1 MKKLATLLLLGIVC
15 LSLFGGCASKESKTE
30 TTTTKAKT
38 REITDMVGRK
48 VTIPTDIEKVY
59 CAVPTAES
67 MVCTLVPEKMVAWV
81 NPPADDAKKYLNPKT
96 VNLPAIGGWMGQK
109 VTANME
115 DIVKISPDVVIYMTV
130 ITDITG
136 SKPGDSTA
144 DQIQEQTGKPVIVM
158 DSSFAKMSECYKL
171 LGDYLGVKERGE
183 KLAKYCD
190 NKKEEISNI
199 INKIPEDKKVN
210 VYYAE
215 GKGGLSTDPAG
226 SPHTEVLDFIKV
238 KNVADVGMTGGQ
250 GMTQVSMEQV
260 LKWNPSLILV
270 NAFNAE
276 NYKEIMTNPSWSKIK
291 AVENKKI
298 YLTPTVPFNWFDRP
312 PNIMRILGIQWSAS
326 VFYPEYVQ
334 IDLKKEIKEFF
345 ALFYNVE
352 LSDEEAATFIPK

>member
-1 MKKLATLLLLGIVC
+1 MKKLMTLLLSGIVC
-15 LSLFGGCASKESKTE
+15 FSLFGGCASKENE
-30 TTTTKAKT
+30 TTTKSIT
-38 REITDMVGRK
+38 REITDMAGRK
-48 VTIPTDIEKVY
+48 VTIPTNIDKVY

-81 NPPADDAKKYLNPKT
+81 NKPADDAKKYLNKKT
-96 VNLPAIGGWMGQK
+96 IDLPAIGGWMGQQ

-115 DIVKISPDVVIYMTV
+115 DIIKISPDVVIYMTV

-136 SKPGDSTA
+136 STPGDSTA

-158 DSSFAKMSECYKL
+158 DSSFDKMSECYKL

-190 NKKEEISNI
+190 DKKEEITNI
-199 INKIPEDKKVN
+199 IDKIPEDKKVD

-226 SPHTEVLDFIKV
+226 SPHTEVLDFVQV
-238 KNVADVGMTGGQ
+238 KNVAAVDIAGGQ

-270 NAFNAE
+270 SASNQE
-276 NYKEIMTNPSWSKIK
+276 NYEEIMSNPSWSKIN

-298 YLTPTVPFNWFDRP
+298 YLTPAVPFNWFDRP
-312 PNIMRILGIQWSAS
+312 PNIMRILGIQWAANL
-326 VFYPEYVQ
+326 FYPEYAK
-334 IDLKKEIKEFF
+334 IDIKKEIKEFF
-345 ALFYNVE
+345 SLFYNVE
-352 LSDEEAATFIPK
+352 LSDEEAAAFISK